1 MADISVTFVS
11 DQTIYADADP
21 TTTLILGNPTP
32 ISNWISDGVISI
44 SAFNNQA
51 EFSGQFRSDSVEL
64 FYNNTLPL
72 RQTPNIIPQTYITDG
87 ILSIGAF
94 NNQAEFG
101 GEFRSDDI
109 LQFGNKYI
117 TANPTIPNILVT
129 PFSSDSILPFY
140 DYSLTRTQLVVNAG
154 GVAQTPKYYIG

>member
-11 DQTIYADADP
+11 DQIIYADADP

-32 ISNWISDGVISI
+32 VTNWVNDNVISI

-64 FYNNTLPL
+64 FYDNTLPL
-72 RQTPNIIPQTYITDG
+72 RQTPNIISQTYITDD
-87 ILSIGAF
+87 ILAIGAF
-94 NNQAEFG
+94 NNQSEFT

-109 LQFGNKYI
+109 LQFGNKFI
-117 TANPTIPNILVT
+117 TATPRPNIIAT
-129 PFSSDSILPFY
+129 SFAGDSILPFY

-154 GVAQTPKYYIG
+154 GVPLSPKYFIG